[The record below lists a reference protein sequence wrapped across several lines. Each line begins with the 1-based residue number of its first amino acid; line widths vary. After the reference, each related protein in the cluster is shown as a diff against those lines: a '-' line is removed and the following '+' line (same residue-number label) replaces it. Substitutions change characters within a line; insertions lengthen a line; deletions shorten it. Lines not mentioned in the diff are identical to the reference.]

1 MVPDMSIPNEYR
13 DIVSDLLIATNE
25 SRVNWY
31 IDRHDVQVKLQD
43 AIVKLWSGTDEQTEV
58 PFVSFAL
65 SDLKG
70 KLIDTWFLDQGDN
83 EYDHVFRL
91 YTEAKRKALGIPQKL
106 EKLRAQLKSG
116 GIIGASPVNKSEDDE
131 IPF

>member
-1 MVPDMSIPNEYR
+1 MSIPSEYR
-13 DIVSDLLIATNE
+13 DIIFGLLSATND

-43 AIVKLWSGTDEQTEV
+43 TIIKLWSGTDEQTDV

-65 SDLKG
+65 SDFKG
-70 KLIDTWFLDQGDN
+70 KLVDTWFLDEGNDDY
-83 EYDHVFRL
+83 EHVFRL
-91 YTEAKRKALGIPQKL
+91 YTEARRKALGIPQKL
-106 EKLRAQLKSG
+106 ENLRAQLKSG
-116 GIIGASPVNKSEDDE
+116 GTIGLPPTIAPEDDD

>member
-1 MVPDMSIPNEYR
+1 MSIPSEYR
-13 DIVSDLLIATNE
+13 DIVFGLLTATNE

-43 AIVKLWSGTDEQTEV
+43 TIVKLWSGTDEQTEV

-70 KLIDTWFLDQGDN
+70 KLIDTWFLDEGND

-91 YTEAKRKALGIPQKL
+91 YTEARRKALGIPQKL

-116 GIIGASPVNKSEDDE
+116 GTIGASPINAPEDDE
-131 IPF
+131 VPF